1 MTDRITESGNRL
13 RFTICI
19 GYTPTHGTTSQHLRA
34 IEAKLSKVAGG
45 FTRMDGVGGWIETAP
60 DGDFSGEVKREA
72 STMFVVSVDGAG
84 WQRAREAWTA
94 KIREAVAPHARS
106 LRCTWVHME
115 CQTVEALHFRSDAF

>member
-1 MTDRITESGNRL
+1 MTDHITESGNRL

-34 IEAKLSKVAGG
+34 IEAELSKVA
-45 FTRMDGVGGWIETAP
+45 
-60 DGDFSGEVKREA
+60 GDFSGEVKREA
-72 STMFVVSVDGAG
+72 STMFVVSVDGVG